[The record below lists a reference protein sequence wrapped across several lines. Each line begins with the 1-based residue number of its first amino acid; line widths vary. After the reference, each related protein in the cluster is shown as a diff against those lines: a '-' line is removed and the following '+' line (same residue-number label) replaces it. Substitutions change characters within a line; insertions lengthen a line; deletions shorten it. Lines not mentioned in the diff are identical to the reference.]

1 MGRALAWVLP
11 RAGAARFVPD
21 GVAGLACSMGQGA
34 GGGPWLL
41 AGGGVYA
48 VTSFTFRGLAGLVWA
63 PPLGATARALYDA
76 VQRVAVPAESVRR
89 R

>member
-1 MGRALAWVLP
+1 MRSPGCCRAPV
-11 RAGAARFVPD
+11 RPD
-21 GVAGLACSMGQGA
+21 PYRTGSQGLACCMGQGA
-34 GGGPWLL
+34 SGGPWLL

-48 VTSFTFRGLAGLVWA
+48 VTSFTYRGLAGLVWA
-63 PPLGATARALYDA
+63 PALGATARALYDA